1 MQRLGR
7 RALLSR
13 LGNASLAG
21 LVAGSVRLV
30 RAAPAAGHVD
40 AHVHVWTPDVG
51 RYPLAPGYTPAEM
64 APPSFT
70 DDELLTVCRPLGVAR
85 IVLIQMSFYGFDNR
99 YMLDCMERHPGT
111 FGGVA
116 IIDHD
121 AADGVAEMR
130 RLAGRGVRGF
140 RLYASRERAEA
151 WEASAGMRGMW
162 TTGADERLAMCLL
175 ADPDALP
182 AIDRMCTAFPRTPVV
197 IDHFARIGM
206 RGAIDPAALD
216 ALCGLAR
223 HPQVHV
229 KTSAFYALGRKQPPY
244 DDLEGMIRRLRDA
257 YGARRLMWA
266 TDCPY
271 QLAAGQG
278 YEASL
283 ALVRDRCG
291 FLGADER
298 ADLLGGTA
306 ARLFFA

>member
-1 MQRLGR
+1 
-7 RALLSR
+7 
-13 LGNASLAG
+13 
-21 LVAGSVRLV
+21 
-30 RAAPAAGHVD
+30 
-40 AHVHVWTPDVG
+40 
-51 RYPLAPGYTPAEM
+51 
-64 APPSFT
+64 
-70 DDELLTVCRPLGVAR
+70 
-85 IVLIQMSFYGFDNR
+85 
-99 YMLDCMERHPGT
+99 
-111 FGGVA
+111 
-116 IIDHD
+116 
-121 AADGVAEMR
+121 
-130 RLAGRGVRGF
+130 
-140 RLYASRERAEA
+140 
-151 WEASAGMRGMW
+151 
-162 TTGADERLAMCLL
+162 MCLL

-257 YGARRLMWA
+257 FGARRLMWA